1 VESADDENV
10 KFLFV
15 QMEHDC
21 RTLDIM
27 SLLTEPLGRFSSR
40 VSTTVVR
47 KSFKQNTGNV
57 IMPHKSC
64 PAAQQLARSSH
75 QKKTLS
81 RSERVL
87 RQGPSK
93 QKFYS
98 HHKDPYPEK
107 GKNNPQKSNT
117 NETYNDF
124 PFLVH
129 QALAQFPKLDLAL
142 RSLDSRLCA
151 LDTIFQY
158 P

>member
-1 VESADDENV
+1 MESADDHENV

-15 QMEHDC
+15 QMKHDYH
-21 RTLDIM
+21 TLDIR

-47 KSFKQNTGNV
+47 KSLKLNTGN
-57 IMPHKSC
+57 MTTPHKSC

-81 RSERVL
+81 RSECVL

-93 QKFYS
+93 QEFYS
-98 HHKDPYPEK
+98 HHRDPYPEK

-117 NETYNDF
+117 KQTYNYF
-124 PFLVH
+124 SFLVY

-142 RSLDSRLCA
+142 RSLDSRLRA
-151 LDTIFQY
+151 LDAIF
-158 P
+158 